1 MSDKSNKFIPYNFN
15 KHDRENIL
23 KQIKKRDDRL
33 TIGDNSEQ
41 LIEDI
46 RNSYTQLEIEYLLT
60 SYEIQSKKYTDESIQ
75 KISTLCIAIVGL
87 FISTTSIIK
96 EKVYINLI
104 FGFVIFILC
113 VLILFIL
120 WRIFAP
126 KGSRLNTA
134 IFWLKQAKELD
145 EPQKNEQTDKDDDE

>member
-15 KHDRENIL
+15 KHNRENIL

-46 RNSYTQLEIEYLLT
+46 RNSYTQLEIEYLLK

-87 FISTTSIIK
+87 FISTTSIFK
-96 EKVYINLI
+96 EKEYINLI
-104 FGFVIFILC
+104 FLLVIFTLC
-113 VLILFIL
+113 FLVIFIL
-120 WRIFAP
+120 WRIFNP
-126 KGSRLNTA
+126 KGSRLETA
-134 IFWLKQAKELD
+134 IFWLKQAKKSS
-145 EPQKNEQTDKDDDE
+145 EPEKTDKNNN